1 MADDLL
7 QGLKDAV
14 DEASNE
20 ETDPKTRVE
29 ELIKALE
36 SMQNL
41 NPIEKATLL
50 KSLTGDAGGPKP
62 PIGVQI
68 ANPWVE
74 FLILFGLVSL
84 IVLLLGE
91 HCLML

>member
-14 DEASNE
+14 NEANNE
-20 ETDPKTRVE
+20 ETDSKTTVE

-36 SMQNL
+36 SMQGL

-50 KSLTGDAGGPKP
+50 KSLTGETGGPKP
-62 PIGVQI
+62 PIGVPI

-74 FLILFGLVSL
+74 FLILFGLISL

-91 HCLML
+91 YHLIF